1 MTITRRS
8 LLAGALVGGAAA
20 STGLLSACAKGADS
34 AAASSGAAS
43 GGATA
48 VTGSA
53 IPSASQMAISAAE
66 LTPFAPFAWQEF
78 NGEALFA
85 MGGCTSQVAEP
96 GELFRIFQTINA
108 QSGNP
113 ADPGP
118 EAFDAYCQAFGA
130 FGDQLAQ
137 LAQSSGSHPVTQR
150 TRLLRASQ
158 YATQQLFFILG
169 GSQGSTEEQ
178 VFNTVESRWNAAA
191 KLFQPAAEQF
201 EVQSEFGPIP
211 GYFFAPDTSKDRK
224 PTIIISSGSDGQN
237 VESMQFG
244 VTAGLQRGYNVVLF
258 EGPGQMTPL
267 FVRNVVFTTEWDKVV
282 GPVLEWTKARGDV
295 GKIGLIG
302 VSFAGMLCARAAAN
316 LQGLSAVVLE
326 PGAVSYGDLW
336 QDQGDVTTV
345 RNTMNL
351 PPDQKQAAQQKL
363 NTEFQQAF
371 TSLPRST
378 QFNIYKRGSILTQQ
392 TQSDARANKPLSD
405 YYGLLE
411 ALVSFDYTAD
421 YGKIKIPT
429 MITANEGD
437 QFFAQQ
443 GAQGYNLLTN
453 VPPDQKSL
461 LQLTAAQG
469 AQLHDQPNGPTVAQE
484 YIFDWLGPFLGAGQ

>member
-20 STGLLSACAKGADS
+20 STGLLSACAKGADT
-34 AAASSGAAS
+34 AASSGAAS
-43 GGATA
+43 SGATA

-53 IPSASQMAISAAE
+53 IPSASQLSISAAE

-108 QSGNP
+108 QTGNP
-113 ADPGP
+113 AEPSAA
-118 EAFDAYCQAFGA
+118 AFDAYCQVFGA
-130 FGDQLAQ
+130 FGDQLAA
-137 LAQSSGSHPVTQR
+137 LAQSSGTHPVTQR

-191 KLFQPAAEQF
+191 KLFKPAAEQF
-201 EVQSEFGPIP
+201 QVQSDFGPIP
-211 GYFFAPDTSKDRK
+211 GYFFAPDESKDRK
-224 PTIIISSGSDGQN
+224 PTVIISSGSDGQN

-244 VTAGLQRGYNVVLF
+244 VTAALQRGYNVVLF

-267 FVRNVVFTTEWDKVV
+267 FVRSVMFTPDWDKVI
-282 GPVLEWTKARGDV
+282 GPVLEWTKARDDV

-326 PGAVSYGDLW
+326 PGGYSYADAW
-336 QDQGDVTTV
+336 QDQNDVAQV
-345 RNTMNL
+345 RSTMNL
-351 PPDQKQAAQQKL
+351 PAAEKQQAQQNL
-363 NTEFQQAF
+363 NSGFQQVF
-371 TSLPRST
+371 PTLSRGT
-378 QFNIYKRGSILTQQ
+378 QFNIYKRGSILTQA
-392 TQSDARANKPLSD
+392 TQSDARANRPLSD

-411 ALVSFDYTAD
+411 AMLAFDYQQD
-421 YGKIKIPT
+421 YGRIKIPT
-429 MITANEGD
+429 MITSNEGD
-437 QFFAQQ
+437 QFFGQQ
-443 GAQGYNLLTN
+443 GVQAFDLLTN
-453 VPPDQKSL
+453 VPPDQKAL
-461 LQLTAAQG
+461 VQFTAPQG

-484 YIFDWLGPFLGAGQ
+484 YIFDWLDPFLSAGQ

>member
-20 STGLLSACAKGADS
+20 STGLLSACGKDAGT
-34 AAASSGAAS
+34 AASSGSAAS
-43 GGATA
+43 GATA

-113 ADPGP
+113 ADPTTA
-118 EAFDAYCQAFGA
+118 AFDAYCQAFGA

-178 VFNTVESRWNAAA
+178 VFNTVESRWNEAA
-191 KLFQPAAEQF
+191 KLFKPAAEQF
-201 EVQSEFGPIP
+201 EVQSDFGPIP
-211 GYFFAPDTSKDRK
+211 GYFFAPDESKDRK
-224 PTIIISSGSDGQN
+224 PTVIISSGSDGQN

-267 FVRNVVFTTEWDKVV
+267 FVRNVVFTPAWDKVI

-316 LQGLSAVVLE
+316 LEGLSAVVLE
-326 PGAVSYGDLW
+326 PGAYSFADVW
-336 QDQGDVTTV
+336 EDQGDVTTV

-351 PPDQKQAAQQKL
+351 PADQKQQAQQSM
-363 NTEFQQAF
+363 NSGFQQVFA
-371 TSLPRST
+371 TMPRGT

-392 TQSDARANKPLSD
+392 TQADARANKPLSD
-405 YYGLLE
+405 YYGMLE
-411 ALVSFDYTAD
+411 ALLSFDYTQD
-421 YGKIKIPT
+421 YSKIKIPT
-429 MITANEGD
+429 MITSNEGD

-443 GAQGYNLLTN
+443 GVQAYNLLTN
-453 VPPDQKSL
+453 VPPDQKTL
-461 LQLTAAQG
+461 LELTAPQG

-484 YIFDWLGPFLGAGQ
+484 YIFDWMGPFLGAGQ